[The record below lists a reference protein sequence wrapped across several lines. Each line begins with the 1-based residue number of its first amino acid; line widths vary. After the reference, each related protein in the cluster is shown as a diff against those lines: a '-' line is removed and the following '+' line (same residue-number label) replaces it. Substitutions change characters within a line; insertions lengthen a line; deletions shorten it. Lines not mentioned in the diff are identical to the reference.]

1 MSYNY
6 YSGGGGAA
14 AVFFT
19 LVWIAFAVVTIVG
32 LWKTLGKAGL
42 PGWAAII
49 PFYNEYNVVKMSNR
63 PLYFFWL
70 ILACSL
76 LAWIP
81 LLGFILIIGAFVL
94 WVFIALDIAANFGQG
109 TGFAILLIIFP
120 WIMFLVLGFGSAT
133 FNRIAAPGSAGFGS
147 PPMPAG
153 GTYAASPPPPPAGG
167 YAVPPAPPAPPA
179 TPGTPV
185 TPAQTAAPAAPVT
198 PPVTPTEAAPAVPVT
213 PPVTTETPGTA
224 AAVTEVPAAPEV
236 PDVPPVEP
244 PASSPPPPPPLS

>member
-6 YSGGGGAA
+6 SYSGGGGA

-19 LVWIAFAVVTIVG
+19 LVWLAFAVVTVVG
-32 LWKTLGKAGL
+32 LWKTLSKAGL

-63 PLYFFWL
+63 PVYFFWI

-76 LAWIP
+76 FAWIP

-94 WVFIALDIAANFGQG
+94 WVFIALDVAANFGQG

-120 WIMFLVLGFGSAT
+120 WIMFLILGFGSAT
-133 FNRIAAPGSAGFGS
+133 FNRIAAPGSAGFGA

-153 GTYAASPPPPPAGG
+153 GSYGAAPPPPPAGG

-179 TPGTPV
+179 TPV

-198 PPVTPTEAAPAVPVT
+198 PPVTPTPAAPAAPVT
-213 PPVTTETPGTA
+213 PPATTQTQDTA
-224 AAVTEVPAAPEV
+224 GVPEVPAAPDV

>member
-6 YSGGGGAA
+6 SYSGGSGA

-19 LVWIAFAVVTIVG
+19 LIWIAFAVLTIVG
-32 LWKTLGKAGL
+32 LWKTLSKAGL

-63 PLYFFWL
+63 PVYFFWIML
-70 ILACSL
+70 GCSL
-76 LAWIP
+76 FAWIP
-81 LLGFILIIGAFVL
+81 LLNFILIIAIFVL

-120 WIMFLVLGFGSAT
+120 WIMFLILGFGSAT
-133 FNRIAAPGSAGFGS
+133 YNRIAAPGSAGFGA

-153 GTYAASPPPPPAGG
+153 GSYVAAPPPPPPPPAAG
-167 YAVPPAPPAPPA
+167 AVPAAPPAPPA
-179 TPGTPV
+179 APV

-198 PPVTPTEAAPAVPVT
+198 PPVTAPVTPAEATPAAGEVTETIAPETPAEAPAVP
-213 PPVTTETPGTA
+213 
-224 AAVTEVPAAPEV
+224 PAAPEV
-236 PDVPPVEP
+236 PPAP
-244 PASSPPPPPPLS
+244 PAASPPPPPPLS